1 MTYFYIVGFYYTT
14 VFIVWQGENC
24 FGNGRAGRREQE
36 AGSRKQEAGRN
47 GAVRK
52 RGGEAEQAAGRGR
65 KVARWDRRGG
75 RERGGKLRG
84 GAGRGGRERA
94 AAVQI
99 TLAIFGGG
107 W

>member
-1 MTYFYIVGFYYTT
+1 MG
-14 VFIVWQGENC
+14 
-24 FGNGRAGRREQE
+24 
-36 AGSRKQEAGRN
+36 AGSRE
-47 GAVRK
+47 
-52 RGGEAEQAAGRGR
+52 RGGKLRGGAGVGGGRGR
-65 KVARWDRRGG
+65 KVARWG
-75 RERGGKLRG
+75 RKGRQGEGGKLRG

>member
-1 MTYFYIVGFYYTT
+1 LLGKGKIAPATEEG
-14 VFIVWQGENC
+14 GAE
-24 FGNGRAGRREQE
+24 
-36 AGSRKQEAGRN
+36 RN

-52 RGGEAEQAAGRGR
+52 MSGRGEQQ
-65 KVARWDRRGG
+65 G
-75 RERGGKLRG
+75 EGGKLRG
-84 GAGRGGRERA
+84 GAGSGGRERA

>member
-1 MTYFYIVGFYYTT
+1 MS
-14 VFIVWQGENC
+14 
-24 FGNGRAGRREQE
+24 GRGEQE
-36 AGSRKQEAGRN
+36 EGGKL
-47 GAVRK
+47 
-52 RGGEAEQAAGRGR
+52 RGGAGRGGR
-65 KVARWDRRGG
+65 ERAESCAVEQEVAAGSGRTVARWDRRGG

-84 GAGRGGRERA
+84 GAGRSSRERA

>member
-1 MTYFYIVGFYYTT
+1 MG
-14 VFIVWQGENC
+14 
-24 FGNGRAGRREQE
+24 
-36 AGSRKQEAGRN
+36 AGSRERVESCAVEQEG
-47 GAVRK
+47 V
-52 RGGEAEQAAGRGR
+52 AGRGR
-65 KVARWDRRGG
+65 KVARWG
-75 RERGGKLRG
+75 RKGAESCAVGQEGRQGEGGKLRG

>member
-1 MTYFYIVGFYYTT
+1 MSGRGEQ
-14 VFIVWQGENC
+14 QGE
-24 FGNGRAGRREQE
+24 GRKVARW
-36 AGSRKQEAGRN
+36 SR
-47 GAVRK
+47 
-52 RGGEAEQAAGRGR
+52 RGGRERGGKLRGGAGGAAGRGR